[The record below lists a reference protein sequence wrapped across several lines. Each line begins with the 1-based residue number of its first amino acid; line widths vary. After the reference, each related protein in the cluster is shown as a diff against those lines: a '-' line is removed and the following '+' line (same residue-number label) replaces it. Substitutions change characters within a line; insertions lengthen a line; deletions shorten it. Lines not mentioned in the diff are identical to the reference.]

1 MSNKDF
7 VHQSVLLQE
16 TLFYFTGM
24 KMKYFVDGTLGA
36 AGHASAILEN
46 NRDVFLIGME
56 VDRDMII
63 EAEKRLR
70 PYKARCE
77 IVAESYS
84 RMEEVLESRGIKS
97 IDGVL
102 LDLGVSSLQL
112 DTADRGFSF
121 HREAPLDMRFDR
133 TSPRTA
139 LAVVNEE
146 PAEKIA
152 DIIRTFGEDRDAAR
166 LSQAIAEQRAIKPIE
181 TTLELEQIIRSVK
194 GSRWEKRNPAA
205 RIFQAFRMFVNSE
218 LENLQKILPS
228 ALKLLREG
236 GRMAVISFHSLEDRI
251 VKNFLQD
258 NARGC
263 ECPKELP
270 YCACGKKP
278 SVKILTKR
286 PVVPKEEES
295 ACNPRSRSA
304 KLRVAEKLGGER
316 K

>member
-16 TLFYFTGM
+16 TLFFFTGM
-24 KMKYFVDGTLGA
+24 KMNYFVDGTLGA

-56 VDRDMII
+56 VDRDMIL
-63 EAEKRLR
+63 EAEKRLM
-70 PYKARCE
+70 PYKSRCE

-97 IDGVL
+97 IDGIL

-112 DTADRGFSF
+112 DTPDRGFSF

-139 LAVVNEE
+139 LDVINEE
-146 PAEKIA
+146 PAEKIE
-152 DIIRTFGEDRDAAR
+152 DIIRTFGEDRDAGR
-166 LSQAIAEQRAIKPIE
+166 LSQAIEEQRERKPIE
-181 TTLELEQIIRSVK
+181 TTLELEQIIRRVK

-228 ALKLLREG
+228 ALKLLRVG

-263 ECPKELP
+263 ECPKDLP
-270 YCACGKKP
+270 YCVCGKKP

-286 PVVPKEEES
+286 PVGPKEEEL
-295 ACNPRSRSA
+295 ARNPRSRSA
-304 KLRVAEKLGGER
+304 KLRVAEKLGGEG